1 MPRHKNTIL
10 VLAVITI
17 ASLPTAG
24 FPASPSDDAY
34 LREIQAEGNKL
45 TPLDKARAEIRAD
58 EARET
63 SATGN
68 GRARTTVDLGTF
80 EQQLNTD
87 SAASFSL
94 YSRLKGEQKLVVYEA
109 YRKNGNLSDA
119 KRVIVDFYLGL

>member
-17 ASLPTAG
+17 TSLPTTG

-34 LREIQAEGNKL
+34 LREIQAEGKKL

-58 EARET
+58 EAQGKST
-63 SATGN
+63 IGN

-80 EQQLNTD
+80 EQLLNTE
-87 SAASFSL
+87 SPASFSL
-94 YSRLKGEQKLVVYEA
+94 YNHLKGEQKLVVYEA